1 MVIIWGRCSGPKIEG
16 HVPPALPF
24 RALPPLLGAVA
35 QYVLLWQSVGVSASG
50 VAGTFS
56 RGGGFSRGD
65 APPDGPPRSVV
76 TA

>member
-1 MVIIWGRCSGPKIEG
+1 MCPR
-16 HVPPALPF
+16 PPPF

-56 RGGGFSRGD
+56 RGGDFPRGMHPPM
-65 APPDGPPRSVV
+65 APLALSSLLEAVVISSMERSIHVR
-76 TA
+76 